1 MGSKQLFK
9 AIIVEDEALI
19 RRNLVRKIN
28 KWNTNFT
35 VVGEAM
41 NGQEALKLIEEEIP
55 QIVIT
60 DIRMPIM
67 DGLQLAQNIYFA
79 FPTVKIIILSGHDE
93 FEYARKAINYR
104 VEDYLLKP
112 INDEKFSSLLARIEI
127 DLNKDLDSLA
137 HAATSMVDKASQKE
151 IVEIIKLFIKE
162 NYCNDLTLNDI
173 ATHLNFSVDYLG
185 KLFKKH
191 TGMSP
196 IKYITNL
203 RMNEAKRLLAT
214 NLDMDIQTVGRLVGY
229 KDPHYFSRAFKNN
242 TGFYPT
248 EFQKQEVKK

>member
-1 MGSKQLFK
+1 MKKQFK
-9 AIIVEDEALI
+9 ALVVEDEALI
-19 RRNLVRKIN
+19 RRNIVRKIN
-28 KWNTNFT
+28 HSETGFS

-41 NGQEALKLIEEEIP
+41 NGKDALAIIEQEMP
-55 QIVIT
+55 QIVLT
-60 DIRMPIM
+60 DIKMPIM

-79 FPTVKIIILSGHDE
+79 FPTIKVIIISGHDE

-104 VEDYLLKP
+104 VQDYLLKP
-112 INDEKFSSLLARIEI
+112 INDEKFITLLARLEM

-137 HAATSMVDKASQKE
+137 HAASAMVDKSSQKE
-151 IVEIIKLFIKE
+151 IVQMIKMYIKE
-162 NYCNDLTLNDI
+162 NYANNLTLNDI

-203 RMNEAKRLLAT
+203 RMNEAKRLLST
-214 NLDMDIQTVGRLVGY
+214 NVDMDIQTVGKLVGY
-229 KDPHYFSRAFKNN
+229 KDPHYFSRAFKNK
-242 TGFYPT
+242 TGYYPT
-248 EFQKQEVKK
+248 EFQKERIE